1 MLRTAGR
8 WHRGDQWSPDSM
20 NSHSVRR
27 GRVAD
32 AGDLARIQVARW
44 REDYARLVPADVL
57 KELTSG
63 EAEARWREHWAQ
75 SLKQPPTSRH
85 RVLVAGI
92 KRADA
97 GRVVAGFAAF
107 GPATDADRWPGTDA
121 ELYELCVEPEHR
133 KHGHGSR
140 LLNAAAETLAEDG
153 FGTVSAWV
161 LEADS
166 GAREFLRS
174 AGWVA
179 DGARSEL
186 DMGAA
191 VPVIRMHV
199 RVEAAE

>member
-1 MLRTAGR
+1 MGAAES
-8 WHRGDQWSPDSM
+8 QSF
-20 NSHSVRR
+20 VRK

-44 REDYARLVPADVL
+44 REDYAGLVPADVL
-57 KELTSG
+57 GELTSG

-85 RVLVAGI
+85 RVLVAGA
-92 KRADA
+92 RRTGT

-107 GPATDADRWPGTDA
+107 GPATDADRWPATDA
-121 ELYELCVEPEHR
+121 ELYELCVEPRQR

-161 LEADS
+161 LEGDS
-166 GAREFLRS
+166 GAQEFLRS
-174 AGWVA
+174 AGWA
-179 DGARSEL
+179 TDGARGEL
-186 DMGAA
+186 DMGTA
-191 VPVIRMHV
+191 VPLIRMHV